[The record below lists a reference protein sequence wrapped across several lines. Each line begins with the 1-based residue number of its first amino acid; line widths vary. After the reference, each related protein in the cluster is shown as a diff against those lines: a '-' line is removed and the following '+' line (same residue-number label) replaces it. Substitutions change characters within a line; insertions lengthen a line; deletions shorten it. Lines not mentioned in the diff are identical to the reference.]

1 MNIGE
6 ASKMSGVS
14 AKMIRHYEGLGL
26 MPKAPRSDGGY
37 RFYGEKEIH
46 MLRFIKRSRDF
57 GFSME
62 EIKKLL
68 GLWRNKKRSSS
79 EVKKIAHQHVQDLE
93 KKIKDLQSIANT
105 LKHLAHCCQGDDRPS
120 CPILEELG
128 QGQEVHEH

>member
-26 MPKAPRSDGGY
+26 IPKAPRSDGGY

-57 GFSME
+57 GFSMD

-79 EVKKIAHQHVQDLE
+79 EVKKIAQTHVKNLE
-93 KKIKDLQSIANT
+93 EKILELQSISNA
-105 LKHLAHCCQGDDRPS
+105 LKHLAHCCHGDERPS

-128 QGQEVHEH
+128 EGHD